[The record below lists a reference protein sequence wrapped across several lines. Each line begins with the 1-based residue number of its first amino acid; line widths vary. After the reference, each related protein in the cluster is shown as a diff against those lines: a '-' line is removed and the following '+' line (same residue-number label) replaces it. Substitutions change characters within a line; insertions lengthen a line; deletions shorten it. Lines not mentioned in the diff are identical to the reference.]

1 MTIVMIFY
9 VMIFYLTNINKF
21 AHKLQIFIVIRKFER
36 SQFYFSYCVVTLLVP
51 FNDTMTGQSL
61 FALCV
66 RRLAVSVKIRL
77 SEMRQ
82 YLPSRVCDTILR
94 VQNDVI
100 KLLQLLALYL
110 PQNIGIEGIYI
121 TP

>member
-9 VMIFYLTNINKF
+9 VMIFSLTNINKF
-21 AHKLQIFIVIRKFER
+21 AHKLKIFIVIRKFER

-100 KLLQLLALYL
+100 KLLQLLALYQ

>member
-1 MTIVMIFY
+1 MIFY
-9 VMIFYLTNINKF
+9 VMNFSLTNINKF
-21 AHKLQIFIVIRKFER
+21 AHKLQIFIVIRKFE
-36 SQFYFSYCVVTLLVP
+36 SQFYFSYCVVTLLIP

-66 RRLAVSVKIRL
+66 RRLAVSVKMRL

-100 KLLQLLALYL
+100 KLLQLLALYQ

>member
-9 VMIFYLTNINKF
+9 VMIFSLTNINKF